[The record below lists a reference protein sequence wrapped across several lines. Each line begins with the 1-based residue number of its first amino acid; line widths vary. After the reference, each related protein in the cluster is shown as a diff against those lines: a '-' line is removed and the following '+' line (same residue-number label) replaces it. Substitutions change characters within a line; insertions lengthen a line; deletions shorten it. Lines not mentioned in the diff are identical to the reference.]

1 MDYTIFVEVTMKD
14 DVFESREIPEDEQ
27 DKIEDRIVDMDA
39 TKLKFYEDLRKKATG
54 WTKDKTGSLGGKV
67 SEYLFLLPDFFI
79 LVCRLSVD
87 KRVPAK
93 HKLKVAGI
101 IAYLIMPIDIIPD
114 FIPVIGYMDDLVLV
128 VLGLN
133 LILNDIDHKILR
145 DNWSGEG
152 DILEQLQKITS
163 LAERFLDRNIL
174 QKIKHWLRKL

>member
-1 MDYTIFVEVTMKD
+1 MKD
-14 DVFESREIPEDEQ
+14 DVFESKEIPADEQ
-27 DKIEDRIVDMDA
+27 ENIQDRIVDMDDA
-39 TKLKFYEDLRKKATG
+39 KLKFYEDLRKKAKG
-54 WTKDKTGSLGGKV
+54 WTKEKTGSMGGKI

-79 LVCRLSVD
+79 LVCRLAVD

-114 FIPVIGYMDDLVLV
+114 FIPVIGYVDDLVLL

-152 DILEQLQKITS
+152 DILQQLQKITA
-163 LAERFLDRNIL
+163 LAEQFLDRNIL

>member
-1 MDYTIFVEVTMKD
+1 MKD
-14 DVFESREIPEDEQ
+14 DVFESKEIPADEQ
-27 DKIEDRIVDMDA
+27 ENIQDRIVDIDDA
-39 TKLKFYEDLRKKATG
+39 KLKFYEDLRKKAKG
-54 WTKDKTGSLGGKV
+54 WTKEKTGSMGGKI

-79 LVCRLSVD
+79 LVCRLAVD

-114 FIPVIGYMDDLVLV
+114 FIPVIGYVDDLVLV

-152 DILEQLQKITS
+152 DILQQLQKITA
-163 LAERFLDRNIL
+163 LAEQFLDRNIL

>member
-1 MDYTIFVEVTMKD
+1 MKD
-14 DVFESREIPEDEQ
+14 DVFESKEIPADEQ
-27 DKIEDRIVDMDA
+27 ENIQDRIVDMDDA
-39 TKLKFYEDLRKKATG
+39 KLKFYEDLRKKAKG
-54 WTKDKTGSLGGKV
+54 WTKEKTGSMGGKI

-79 LVCRLSVD
+79 LVCRLAVD

-114 FIPVIGYMDDLVLV
+114 FIPVIGYVDDLVLV

-152 DILEQLQKITS
+152 DILQQLQKMTA
-163 LAERFLDRNIL
+163 LAEQFLVRIIL
-174 QKIKHWLRKL
+174 QKIKPGLRKP

>member
-1 MDYTIFVEVTMKD
+1 MKD
-14 DVFESREIPEDEQ
+14 DVFESKEILADEQ
-27 DKIEDRIVDMDA
+27 ENIQDRIVDMDDA
-39 TKLKFYEDLRKKATG
+39 KLKFYEDLRKKAKG
-54 WTKDKTGSLGGKV
+54 WTKEKTGSMGGKI

-79 LVCRLSVD
+79 LVCRLAVD

-114 FIPVIGYMDDLVLV
+114 FIPVIGYVDDLVLV

-152 DILEQLQKITS
+152 DILQQLQKITA
-163 LAERFLDRNIL
+163 LAEQFLDRNIL

>member
-1 MDYTIFVEVTMKD
+1 MKD
-14 DVFESREIPEDEQ
+14 DVFESKEILADEQ
-27 DKIEDRIVDMDA
+27 ENIQDRIVDIDDA
-39 TKLKFYEDLRKKATG
+39 KLKFYEDLRKKAKG
-54 WTKDKTGSLGGKV
+54 WTKEKTGSMGGKI

-79 LVCRLSVD
+79 LVCRLAVD

-114 FIPVIGYMDDLVLV
+114 FIPVIGYVDDLVLV

-152 DILEQLQKITS
+152 DILQQLQKITA
-163 LAERFLDRNIL
+163 LAEQFLDRNIL

>member
-1 MDYTIFVEVTMKD
+1 MKD
-14 DVFESREIPEDEQ
+14 DVFESKETPADEQ
-27 DKIEDRIVDMDA
+27 ENIQDRIVDMDDA
-39 TKLKFYEDLRKKATG
+39 KLKFYEDLRKKAKG
-54 WTKDKTGSLGGKV
+54 WTKEKTGSMGGKI

-79 LVCRLSVD
+79 LVCRLAVD

-114 FIPVIGYMDDLVLV
+114 FIPVIGYVDDLVLV

-152 DILEQLQKITS
+152 DILQQLQKITA
-163 LAERFLDRNIL
+163 LAEQFLDRNIL

>member
-1 MDYTIFVEVTMKD
+1 MKD
-14 DVFESREIPEDEQ
+14 DVFESKEIPAEEQ
-27 DKIEDRIVDMDA
+27 ENIQDRIVDMDEA
-39 TKLKFYEDLRKKATG
+39 KLKFYEDLRKKAKG
-54 WTKDKTGSLGGKV
+54 WTKGKTGSVGGKI

-79 LVCRLSVD
+79 LVCRLAVD

-114 FIPVIGYMDDLVLV
+114 FIPIIGYVDDLVLV

-152 DILEQLQKITS
+152 DILQQLQKITA
-163 LAERFLDRNIL
+163 LAEQFLDRNIL